1 MVKHV
6 KSAQRAFAVF
16 EAFDAARCP
25 LSLKELCVSLACP
38 ASSGSALLKSL
49 VLSGYLDY
57 DLKTRTYFPTMRLSA
72 LGWWVEGAM
81 FGDGQVLRLMERL
94 RARTG
99 ETVML
104 ATQSG
109 YFAQYVHV
117 LADNPLQIHTPPGSL
132 RPLAAS
138 GIGLTLLSRLRDA
151 EIAKLCRRINFD
163 AGGGTTNLRLVMRYV
178 EQARKQGY
186 LFTKNLPI
194 RGGGVVAMLLPITT
208 IGRNFALA
216 VGGRNQAMDEKQ
228 LMIIDEMHSG
238 IAMLSGDGALRPE
251 PQRRTRRIRDNA
263 TN

>member
-1 MVKHV
+1 MAKHI

-16 EAFDAARCP
+16 EVFDAVRRP
-25 LSLKELCVSLACP
+25 LSLKELCASLVCP

-94 RARTG
+94 RTRTG

-109 YFAQYVHV
+109 FFAQYVHV

-151 EIAKLCRRINFD
+151 EIVRLCRRIDFD
-163 AGGGTTNLRLVMRYV
+163 SREKTNVGVVMRYV
-178 EQARKQGY
+178 EQARLQGY

-194 RGGGVVAMLLPITT
+194 RGGGVVAMLLPKAT

-216 VGGRNQAMDEKQ
+216 VGGRNHALDEKQ
-228 LMIIDEMHSG
+228 LMIIDEMRSG
-238 IAMLSGDGALRPE
+238 IAALSGTSRPVLT
-251 PQRRTRRIRDNA
+251 TRSHEV
-263 TN
+263 